1 MVSCLWLCN
10 PMHDSP
16 PAPLSMEFSMQE
28 HWSRLPFPP
37 LGIFPNQGSNLRPL
51 CCLHWHVD
59 SLPVAPTGKL
69 SWWGI
74 ESNFCKGPVVE
85 EKPSRFLNLPFS
97 ILPKG
102 LCTNCLLFLDHC
114 APPHC
119 SCLDPVLYLISL
131 ISGLCEFSTLYL
143 LSDYIPPCYNIYYS
157 HHFILLPLFR

>member
-1 MVSCLWLCN
+1 
-10 PMHDSP
+10 
-16 PAPLSMEFSMQE
+16 MQE

-37 LGIFPNQGSNLRPL
+37 LGIFPNQGSNLCPL

-85 EKPSRFLNLPFS
+85 EKPSRFLNLPFY

-114 APPHC
+114 AHPHC
-119 SCLDPVLYLISL
+119 SCLIGSCFIFKISDLWTMRIFHIISFVRLYTSL
-131 ISGLCEFSTLYL
+131 LQHL
-143 LSDYIPPCYNIYYS
+143 LQSSFYITA
-157 HHFILLPLFR
+157 FI